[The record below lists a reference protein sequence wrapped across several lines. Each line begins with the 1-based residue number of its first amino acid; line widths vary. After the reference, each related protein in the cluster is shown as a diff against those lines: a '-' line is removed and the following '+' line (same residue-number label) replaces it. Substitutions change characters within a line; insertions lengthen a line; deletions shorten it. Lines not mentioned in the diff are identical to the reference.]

1 MRHSNNSSNRALRRL
16 KAHRRRDNNRLALH
30 PSKDSTRVY
39 MKQDRRMMRKSAS
52 VLLGLF
58 ALSAL
63 NACSKGDNAS
73 AAETAKAETMVVGP
87 ENISVVTN
95 GSIMTGPSISGTL
108 EPDREAVLRAQVS
121 GSVLQTYADQGQ
133 AVNAGTVLARL
144 DASGIQDAYFSSRAA
159 LVAARNAAD
168 VAAKDLA
175 RNEKLLTAGAIAER
189 DIDQSRRTSIA
200 AQAALEDAK
209 SRLASA
215 EKTYRST
222 TVTAPFNG
230 IVSERPVSAGDVV
243 QPGTAL
249 FTVVDPSSMRLEAS
263 VPAEQLASIRIGVPV
278 SFTVSGYPGRL
289 FVGRIT
295 RINPT
300 ADPTTRQVRIYVS
313 IPNEGRALVAG
324 LFANGR
330 MSTATKM
337 GMVVPQSAV
346 DVRGSIPSVIR
357 VKQGKAEKV
366 TVKIGLTDKTSE
378 TLEILSGLQPGDTL
392 LLGAALGITPGTPV
406 RISAPTAGSTAN
418 SVKGS

>member
-1 MRHSNNSSNRALRRL
+1 MKLNR
-16 KAHRRRDNNRLALH
+16 
-30 PSKDSTRVY
+30 SIS
-39 MKQDRRMMRKSAS
+39 RKTAA
-52 VLLGLF
+52 VLLGLS
-58 ALSAL
+58 ALAAL

-73 AAETAKAETMVVGP
+73 AAETAKTETMVVGP
-87 ENISVVTN
+87 ENITVAAN

-133 AVNAGTVLARL
+133 AVNAGTVLARI
-144 DASGIQDAYFSSRAA
+144 DASGIQGAYASARAG
-159 LVAARNAAD
+159 LVSARNAAD

-175 RNEKLLTAGAIAER
+175 RNEKLLAAGAIAER

-200 AQAALEDAK
+200 AQAALEDAN
-209 SRLASA
+209 SRLATA
-215 EKTYRST
+215 EKAFRST
-222 TVTAPFNG
+222 TVTAPFSG
-230 IVSERPVSAGDVV
+230 VVSERPVSAGDVV

-249 FTVVDPSSMRLEAS
+249 FTIVDPSSMRLEAS

-278 SFTVSGYPGRL
+278 DFTVSGYPGRQ

-313 IPNEGRALVAG
+313 IPNEGRALVGG

-337 GMVVPQSAV
+337 GLVVPQSAV
-346 DVRGSIPSVIR
+346 DVRGSIPSVMR
-357 VKQGKAEKV
+357 VKQG
-366 TVKIGLTDKTSE
+366 
-378 TLEILSGLQPGDTL
+378 
-392 LLGAALGITPGTPV
+392 
-406 RISAPTAGSTAN
+406 
-418 SVKGS
+418 

>member
-1 MRHSNNSSNRALRRL
+1 MKRDRTTL
-16 KAHRRRDNNRLALH
+16 KTTAA
-30 PSKDSTRVY
+30 
-39 MKQDRRMMRKSAS
+39 
-52 VLLGLF
+52 VLLS
-58 ALSAL
+58 LSAL
-63 NACSKGDNAS
+63 TVVNACSKGDKAS
-73 AAETAKAETMVVGP
+73 ASETTKTETMLVGP
-87 ENISVVTN
+87 ENIAIAAN

-133 AVNAGTVLARL
+133 TVNAGTVLARI
-144 DASGIQDAYFSSRAA
+144 DASGIQDAYNSARAG
-159 LVAARNAAD
+159 LVSARNAAD
-168 VAAKDLA
+168 VAARDQA
-175 RNEKLLTAGAIAER
+175 RNEKLLAAGAIAER
-189 DIDQSRRTSIA
+189 DIDQSRRASIA
-200 AQAALEDAK
+200 AQAALEDAN

-215 EKTYRST
+215 EKAYRST
-222 TVTAPFNG
+222 TVTSPFNG

-278 SFTVSGYPGRL
+278 DFTVSGYPGRQ

-313 IPNEGRALVAG
+313 IPNEGRALVGG

-330 MSTATKM
+330 MSTATKL
-337 GMVVPQSAV
+337 GLVVPQSAV

-357 VKQGKAEKV
+357 VRQGKAELV
-366 TVKIGLTDKTSE
+366 PVKIGLTDKTSE
-378 TLEILSGLQPGDTL
+378 TIEVLSGIQPGDTL
-392 LLGAALGITPGTPV
+392 LMGAAMGITPGTPI
-406 RISAPTAGSTAN
+406 RISAPTASTAAN
-418 SVKGS
+418 SVRGN

>member
-1 MRHSNNSSNRALRRL
+1 
-16 KAHRRRDNNRLALH
+16 
-30 PSKDSTRVY
+30 
-39 MKQDRRMMRKSAS
+39 MKQDRSILKKSAG
-52 VLLGLF
+52 VLLS
-58 ALSAL
+58 LSAL
-63 NACSKGDNAS
+63 LAVNACSKGDKAS
-73 AAETAKAETMVVGP
+73 ASETTKTETMVVGP
-87 ENISVVTN
+87 ENIAVAAN

-133 AVNAGTVLARL
+133 AVSPGTVLARI
-144 DASGIQDAYFSSRAA
+144 DASGIQDAYTSARAG
-159 LVAARNAAD
+159 LVSARNAAD

-189 DIDQSRRTSIA
+189 DIDQSRRASIA
-200 AQAALEDAK
+200 AQAALEDAN
-209 SRLASA
+209 SRLATA
-215 EKTYRST
+215 EKAYRST
-222 TVTAPFNG
+222 TVTAPFG
-230 IVSERPVSAGDVV
+230 GVVSERPVSAGDVV

-278 SFTVSGYPGRL
+278 NFTVSGYPGRE

-313 IPNEGRALVAG
+313 IPNEGRALVGG

-337 GMVVPQSAV
+337 GLVVPQSAV
-346 DVRGSIPSVIR
+346 DVRGSIPFVMR
-357 VKQGKAEKV
+357 VKQGKAEKAP
-366 TVKIGLTDKTSE
+366 VKIGLTDKTSE
-378 TLEILSGLQPGDTL
+378 TIEVLSGLQAGDTL
-392 LLGAALGITPGTPV
+392 LMGAAMGITPGTPIK
-406 RISAPTAGSTAN
+406 ISVPTASAGAN
-418 SVKGS
+418 SGRGS

>member
-1 MRHSNNSSNRALRRL
+1 
-16 KAHRRRDNNRLALH
+16 
-30 PSKDSTRVY
+30 
-39 MKQDRRMMRKSAS
+39 MKLDRSISRKSAA
-52 VLLGLF
+52 VLLGL
-58 ALSAL
+58 SAL
-63 NACSKGDNAS
+63 TAFNACSKGDNAS

-87 ENISVVTN
+87 ENITVAAN

-133 AVNAGTVLARL
+133 AVNAGTVLARI
-144 DASGIQDAYFSSRAA
+144 DASGIQDAYTSARAG
-159 LVAARNAAD
+159 LVSARNAAD

-175 RNEKLLTAGAIAER
+175 RNEKLLAAGAIAER
-189 DIDQSRRTSIA
+189 DIDQSRRASIA
-200 AQAALEDAK
+200 AQAALEDAN
-209 SRLASA
+209 SRLATA
-215 EKTYRST
+215 EKAYRST
-222 TVTAPFNG
+222 TVTAPFSG
-230 IVSERPVSAGDVV
+230 VVSERPVSAGDVV

-263 VPAEQLASIRIGVPV
+263 VPAEQLASIRIGVTV
-278 SFTVSGYPGRL
+278 DFTVSGYPGRQ

-313 IPNEGRALVAG
+313 IPNEGRALVGG

-337 GMVVPQSAV
+337 GLVVPQSAV
-346 DVRGSIPSVIR
+346 DVRGSIPSVMR

-366 TVKIGLTDKTSE
+366 QVRIGLTDKTSE
-378 TLEILSGLQPGDTL
+378 TIEVLSGLQPGDTL
-392 LLGAALGITPGTPV
+392 LLGAALGITPGTLV
-406 RISAPTAGSTAN
+406 RISAPTGSPAAN
-418 SVKGS
+418 SGRGN

>member
-1 MRHSNNSSNRALRRL
+1 MKLNR
-16 KAHRRRDNNRLALH
+16 
-30 PSKDSTRVY
+30 SIS
-39 MKQDRRMMRKSAS
+39 RKSAA
-52 VLLGLF
+52 VLLGL
-58 ALSAL
+58 SAMIL
-63 NACSKGDNAS
+63 VNACSKSDKVS
-73 AAETAKAETMVVGP
+73 AAETAKLETMVVGP
-87 ENISVVTN
+87 ENITVASN

-133 AVNAGTVLARL
+133 AVNAGTVLARI
-144 DASGIQDAYFSSRAA
+144 DASGIQDAYTSARAG
-159 LVAARNAAD
+159 LVSARNAAD

-189 DIDQSRRTSIA
+189 DIDQSRRASIA
-200 AQAALEDAK
+200 AQAALEDAN
-209 SRLASA
+209 SRLATA
-215 EKTYRST
+215 EKAYRST
-222 TVTAPFNG
+222 TVTAPFSG
-230 IVSERPVSAGDVV
+230 VISERPVSAGDVV

-278 SFTVSGYPGRL
+278 NFTVSGYPGRE

-313 IPNEGRALVAG
+313 IPNEGRALVGG

-337 GMVVPQSAV
+337 GLVVPQSAV
-346 DVRGSIPSVIR
+346 DVRSSIPSVMR
-357 VKQGKAEKV
+357 VRQGKVEKV
-366 TVKIGLTDKTSE
+366 QVKIGLTDKTSE
-378 TLEILSGLQPGDTL
+378 TIEVLSGLQPGDTL
-392 LLGAALGITPGTPV
+392 LMGAAMGITPGTPIK
-406 RISAPTAGSTAN
+406 ISAPTATAAAN
-418 SVKGS
+418 SGKGS

>member
-1 MRHSNNSSNRALRRL
+1 MKRNRNILRE
-16 KAHRRRDNNRLALH
+16 
-30 PSKDSTRVY
+30 
-39 MKQDRRMMRKSAS
+39 SAA
-52 VLLGLF
+52 VLLGL
-58 ALSAL
+58 SAL
-63 NACSKGDNAS
+63 AALNTCSKRDAAS
-73 AAETAKAETMVVGP
+73 AAETGKAETMVVGP
-87 ENISVVTN
+87 ENIAVAAN

-133 AVNAGTVLARL
+133 TVNAGTVLARI
-144 DASGIQDAYFSSRAA
+144 DASGIQDAYTSARAG
-159 LVAARNAAD
+159 LVSARNAAD

-175 RNEKLLTAGAIAER
+175 RNEKLLAAGAIAER
-189 DIDQSRRTSIA
+189 DIDQSRRSSIA
-200 AQAALEDAK
+200 AQAALEDAN

-215 EKTYRST
+215 EKAYRST
-222 TVTAPFNG
+222 TVTAPFSG
-230 IVSERPVSAGDVV
+230 VVSERPVSAGDVV

-278 SFTVSGYPGRL
+278 SFTVSGYPGRQ

-313 IPNEGRALVAG
+313 IPNEGRSLVGG

-337 GMVVPQSAV
+337 GLVVPQSAV
-346 DVRGSIPSVIR
+346 DVRGTIPSVMR
-357 VKQGKAEKV
+357 VKQGKVEKV
-366 TVKIGLTDKTSE
+366 QVQVGLTDKTSE
-378 TLEILSGLQPGDTL
+378 TIEVLSGLQAGDTL
-392 LLGAALGITPGTPV
+392 LLGAAQGITPGTLI
-406 RISAPTAGSTAN
+406 RITAPATQPAVNSGRGS
-418 SVKGS
+418 